1 MESILFTPI
10 GVIHS
15 PFTSP
20 KDMPIQP
27 AGARGVRGQAELLPE
42 FAPGLADVEGFSHIY
57 ILYNFHRS
65 TGFDLTVTP
74 FMDDTPRGL
83 FSTRAPRRPNP
94 LGLSIVRLERVEGH
108 VLHLLDVDVLDGTP
122 LLDVKPYAAAFDS
135 VRDARCGWLE
145 GKDEQVTDA
154 RSDSRF
160 SRN

>member
-65 TGFDLTVTP
+65 TGFDLSVTP